1 MSSRPVR
8 RSRPAA
14 VLALATALLAVVFA
28 LAGPVRAV
36 ADTPVAPAGA
46 GRTGVAAPAGAGEG
60 AALDGPPSRG
70 SYPAA
75 AATPRGGH
83 APARAAGPAPQGA
96 AFAGP
101 AFPGSEPGPACGPGS
116 GRDGVVPV
124 VPPRGGHEH
133 VSVLAAR
140 PAPEGVRPYRAGCV
154 RVPVRGPGQRAPGP
168 VELSVMRV

>member
-14 VLALATALLAVVFA
+14 VLALATALLAVVVA
-28 LAGPVRAV
+28 LAGPVRGV

-46 GRTGVAAPAGAGEG
+46 GQTGVAAPTGAGEG

-70 SYPAA
+70 SFAA
-75 AATPRGGH
+75 AASPQGGD
-83 APARAAGPAPQGA
+83 AVARAASA
-96 AFAGP
+96 
-101 AFPGSEPGPACGPGS
+101 GSEPGPACGPGS

-124 VPPRGGHEH
+124 VPSRGGHEH

-140 PAPEGVRPYRAGCV
+140 PAPEGVRPYRADCV

>member
-28 LAGPVRAV
+28 LAGAVRGT
-36 ADTPVAPAGA
+36 ADGGPAPSAG
-46 GRTGVAAPAGAGEG
+46 GVRTGFAAPAGAGEG
-60 AALDGPPSRG
+60 TAPHGPPSPG
-70 SYPAA
+70 FLPAVA
-75 AATPRGGH
+75 ASPQGGD
-83 APARAAGPAPQGA
+83 APARAVARA
-96 AFAGP
+96 ASA
-101 AFPGSEPGPACGPGS
+101 GSEPGPACGPGS

-124 VPPRGGHEH
+124 VPSRGGHEH

-140 PAPEGVRPYRAGCV
+140 PAPEGVRPYRAECV
-154 RVPVRGPGQRAPGP
+154 RVPVRGPGQRALGP